1 LPRWCRR
8 EKSGRRIIAAGY
20 SGCVFVRSLCDLQT
34 YVLFRG
40 VRMKQPLDYEDNNRK
55 ILHGIYYCI
64 FFMIVA
70 LFAGFYMYDAILTH
84 LEKMK

>member
-1 LPRWCRR
+1 
-8 EKSGRRIIAAGY
+8 
-20 SGCVFVRSLCDLQT
+20 
-34 YVLFRG
+34 
-40 VRMKQPLDYEDNNRK
+40 MKQPLDYEDNNRK